1 MINELDSRQ
10 EARLFVTTLDEWT
23 FEPQVITYGGI
34 LICRKGKARLKVNF
48 KEWEMYEGAVIT
60 IFPNDVVLLT
70 KDNGND
76 FEVEMLKYDANCL
89 FSLARGPLQT
99 GLSCRHQYHQP
110 HVCPAQGV
118 LRPSS
123 MHLSYAVGAMS
134 AESFLHRIQ
143 RIPATKST
151 ISPR

>member
-48 KEWEMYEGAVIT
+48 KEWEMHEGAVIT

-76 FEVEMLKYDANCL
+76 FEVEMLKYNASLLREASLIQPCARTAADRTLLSSLVSSTTCL
-89 FSLARGPLQT
+89 PCSGCTSTKQHAP
-99 GLSCRHQYHQP
+99 
-110 HVCPAQGV
+110 V
-118 LRPSS
+118 LRSWCYVS
-123 MHLSYAVGAMS
+123 
-134 AESFLHRIQ
+134 
-143 RIPATKST
+143 
-151 ISPR
+151 

>member
-48 KEWEMYEGAVIT
+48 KEWEMHEGAVIT

-76 FEVEMLKYDANCL
+76 FEVEMLKYDA
-89 FSLARGPLQT
+89 SLLREASLQ
-99 GLSCRHQYHQP
+99 
-110 HVCPAQGV
+110 
-118 LRPSS
+118 
-123 MHLSYAVGAMS
+123 
-134 AESFLHRIQ
+134 
-143 RIPATKST
+143 
-151 ISPR
+151 